1 MNWADW
7 VIILILVVS
16 SLISLKRGFVKEA
29 VSLFMWGAAFLIATW
44 FSPSLAPHLES
55 YAETPVIQQR
65 AAFASLFIVSLLLGS
80 VLGYLIGS
88 LVKAAG
94 MSRADRVFGMVFG
107 CCRGGFIILAV
118 VLYVPLILP
127 IDQDPWWQE
136 SVFIPYFL
144 SMEDTFYEITTV
156 ISDLFVQF
164 I

>member
-7 VIILILVVS
+7 IIILILVVS
-16 SLISLKRGFVKEA
+16 SFISLKRGFVKEA
-29 VSLFMWGAAFLIATW
+29 VSLFMWVAAFFIATW

-55 YAETPVIQQR
+55 YAATPIVQQR
-65 AAFASLFIVSLLLGS
+65 AAFASLFVVSLLLGS

-94 MSRADRVFGMVFG
+94 MSHADRVFGMVFG
-107 CCRGGFIILAV
+107 GCRGVFIILAV
-118 VLYVPLILP
+118 VLYAPLVFP

-136 SVFIPYFL
+136 SLLIPYFL
-144 SMEDTFYEITTV
+144 GMEDVFYQVSTAV
-156 ISDLFVQF
+156 SDFFVQF